1 MTQTTKRTR
10 KKSAQSLQQRSKE
23 RGRPTPGVQAAAME
37 PMASM
42 MSSNVSLSR
51 RNRKARKGAAGSARL
66 STILMACALGVCL
79 AIFGFQLVRRI
90 GASSRFKPKTI
101 QKTQAAPVFVANASN
116 VPLKA
121 TALTLDEPETKKA
134 LAVVENYRA
143 LRDWRA
149 QAKLV
154 YAPERAEP
162 RMKAY
167 YEDRKGRDPL
177 LGDILSAQ
185 MIKGGGFSEL
195 LLIFACPERV
205 SGTLNAYFDLS
216 PDGSVTL
223 DWESYVGYG
232 DVSWTQLKDER
243 SALPRTMRVF
253 AKASDYY
260 NYEFSDKNVW
270 QAVKL
275 RSSNGAHSVIGYV
288 RKEDAIG
295 LAISNLIGVFL
306 PHRLAEEPHMPPLAI
321 PGTEVAITVKLSY
334 PASAESDQCVE
345 IKDLVTNRW
354 LLLDGEE

>member
-1 MTQTTKRTR
+1 MIN
-10 KKSAQSLQQRSKE
+10 S
-23 RGRPTPGVQAAAME
+23 G
-37 PMASM
+37 
-42 MSSNVSLSR
+42 SSSR
-51 RNRKARKGAAGSARL
+51 RSRKPRRTSAGSVRL
-66 STILMACALGVCL
+66 STILVACALGVCL

-90 GASSRFKPKTI
+90 AASSRFKPKTT
-101 QKTQAAPVFVANASN
+101 QKPQAAAVFVANASN

-121 TALTLDEPETKKA
+121 TALTLDSPETKQA
-134 LAVVENYRA
+134 LAVLEKYRSHK
-143 LRDWRA
+143 DWRA

-167 YEDRKGRDPL
+167 YDDRKGRDPL
-177 LGDILSAQ
+177 PGNLLAAQ

-195 LLIFACPERV
+195 LLIFSCPERV
-205 SGTLNAYFDLS
+205 SGALNAYFDLS

-232 DVSWTQLKDER
+232 DVSWTQLKEER

-275 RSSNGAHSVIGYV
+275 RSANGAHTVIGYV
-288 RKEDAIG
+288 RKEDPIG

-306 PHRLAEEPHMPPLAI
+306 QHRLADEPHMPPLAI
-321 PGTEVAITVKLSY
+321 PVKLAY
-334 PASAESDQCVE
+334 PPSAESDQCVE

-354 LLLDGEE
+354 LVLDGEE